1 MKTKL
6 TAVSLVLVGL
16 AMTSCRQ
23 TEDML
28 VEQDE
33 QVLLYNDQNQV
44 TAKDSTST
52 TITFENNDPPK
63 NGTHWRTATDTIKIS
78 APITPKSSMGTSNSS
93 GFELEDEPKDPPKN
107 GTHWRASK

>member
-6 TAVSLVLVGL
+6 TAVSLILVGL

-23 TEDML
+23 TEEML

-33 QVLLYNDQNQV
+33 QVLLYDNQNQV
-44 TAKDSTST
+44 TAKDSAATSGVA
-52 TITFENNDPPK
+52 ENDPPK